1 LAQSE
6 PSVTSN
12 ASRKQSRDGTPARG
26 KTRAIETVGIGLI
39 GCGNISATYLAAAK
53 TFPILEVRGVA
64 DIDMPVAEA
73 RAREFGLKAKSVADL
88 LADPQVEIVVNLTV
102 PAAHSAVS
110 QQVIEA
116 GKHVYSEKPLGLDI
130 EEAAKLLEAAK
141 ERLLRVGCAPDT
153 FLGGAHQTVRK
164 LIDEGLI
171 GDPIAAT
178 AFFMGPGHERWHP
191 NPGFFYRK
199 GGGPML
205 DMGPYYITV
214 LVNLFGPVKRVAGM
228 TSRRRNERL
237 ITSEPLNG
245 MRIPVEVATHVTGT
259 FEFASGVIV
268 TMAMSFDVARHSH
281 RPIEIYGTDG
291 ALSVPDPDA
300 FGGQIETATASST
313 NWQPMTTIHPYANGN
328 FRIMGAADMA
338 HAIRSNR
345 PHRASGDLA
354 FHVLEV
360 MTAFQRSSGSSAY
373 ITINSQPDRPAM
385 IPTDIAQG
393 DFD

>member
-1 LAQSE
+1 
-6 PSVTSN
+6 
-12 ASRKQSRDGTPARG
+12 
-26 KTRAIETVGIGLI
+26 
-39 GCGNISATYLAAAK
+39 
-53 TFPILEVRGVA
+53 
-64 DIDMPVAEA
+64 
-73 RAREFGLKAKSVADL
+73 
-88 LADPQVEIVVNLTV
+88 
-102 PAAHSAVS
+102 
-110 QQVIEA
+110 
-116 GKHVYSEKPLGLDI
+116 
-130 EEAAKLLEAAK
+130 
-141 ERLLRVGCAPDT
+141 
-153 FLGGAHQTVRK
+153 
-164 LIDEGLI
+164 
-171 GDPIAAT
+171 
-178 AFFMGPGHERWHP
+178 
-191 NPGFFYRK
+191 
-199 GGGPML
+199 
-205 DMGPYYITV
+205 
-214 LVNLFGPVKRVAGM
+214 M

-237 ITSEPLNG
+237 VTSEPLSG
-245 MRIPVEVATHVTGT
+245 TRIPVEVATHVTGT
-259 FEFASGVIV
+259 LEFASGVIV

-360 MTAFQRSSGSSAY
+360 MTAFQRSSSSSAY
-373 ITINSQPDRPAM
+373 ITINSQPERPAM